1 MKVNLKRLCSQRQ
14 QIKRSLAYSKEL
26 TGRTDA
32 QTDNLRD
39 GRMWARTISQ
49 RESQREGEREG
60 DRQASRTC
68 GAARQEVGSGGDDDD
83 DDEADADENM
93 RLKLTTKRWCRSEG
107 EEEQQWEL

>member
-1 MKVNLKRLCSQRQ
+1 M
-14 QIKRSLAYSKEL
+14 
-26 TGRTDA
+26 
-32 QTDNLRD
+32 RD

-83 DDEADADENM
+83 DDDEVDADENM

-107 EEEQQWEL
+107 DGGAVRILTVS